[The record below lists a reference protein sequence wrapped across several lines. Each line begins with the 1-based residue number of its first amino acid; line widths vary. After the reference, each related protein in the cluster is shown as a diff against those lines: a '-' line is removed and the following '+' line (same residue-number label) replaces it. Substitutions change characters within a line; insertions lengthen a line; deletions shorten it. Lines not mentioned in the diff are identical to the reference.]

1 MDSHSTQSN
10 ITHTEIDATMS
21 SSSTTVANDVEM
33 ECSRQGAEETWTD
46 YDSSPSITTS
56 YSHSSNQHHYNNNR
70 RSSINNNKPQTSTPL
85 SVKEAWD
92 KIYALRCQ
100 LANDVISDPPSPSS
114 DDNNNTDNNNSHK
127 YNFPTFISPY
137 EQPTT
142 ITTNNNNNNNSQSS
156 SKYKGMSIPLV
167 YCDQTASQRFIYS
180 IENYI
185 RDVTMPCYANTHT
198 VRFICF
204 C

>member
-1 MDSHSTQSN
+1 
-10 ITHTEIDATMS
+10 MS

-70 RSSINNNKPQTSTPL
+70 RSSINNKSTSSTL
-85 SVKEAWD
+85 SVEEAWD
-92 KIYALRCQ
+92 KIHALRCQ

-167 YCDQTASQRFIYS
+167 YCDQTASQRSIYS

-204 C
+204 IYMCVCSLYYLLYSCF

>member
-1 MDSHSTQSN
+1 
-10 ITHTEIDATMS
+10 MS
-21 SSSTTVANDVEM
+21 SSSTAANDVEM

-70 RSSINNNKPQTSTPL
+70 RSSINNNKPTSSSL
-85 SVKEAWD
+85 SVEEAWD

-114 DDNNNTDNNNSHK
+114 DDNNNTDNTNHK

-142 ITTNNNNNNNSQSS
+142 ITTNNNNNSSQSS
-156 SKYKGMSIPLV
+156 SNTKSTTTNNSTSTKYKGMSIPLV

-198 VRFICF
+198 VRVICF